1 MAILPP
7 SKNIC
12 EVIMN
17 TKPKELLEDDD
28 DIEVVEIDSQDDD
41 RDDDERLEAD
51 HRESVED
58 GEDGNE
64 ENLRQLR
71 RKRQKQR
78 QKDNMRKTREENTG
92 LLRELAEA
100 KERLAALESRNV
112 QTDAQTAEQQY
123 NYALQQVSRAESDL
137 KEAFETGDGEKAI
150 RAQRLRETAIKQ
162 ANDAEDIKR
171 QLTNSTVNKGP
182 TLDRK
187 TENLAQQWMSENS
200 WFSPNGTDED
210 SVVARAIDEAWAVEA
225 RQQGITPASE
235 DYWDELDSRVKRR
248 LGNAAADR
256 QRKRGAP
263 PPSGRGETTTSTTK
277 ERVFLSP
284 DRIKALK
291 DANAWDDPEMRK
303 RYIRRFQEWDK
314 QNASR

>member
-12 EVIMN
+12 EVAMN
-17 TKPKELLEDDD
+17 TKNKELLEDDD

-51 HRESVED
+51 HRGSVED

-92 LLRELAEA
+92 LVRELAEA

-137 KEAFETGDGEKAI
+137 KEAFETGDGDKAI
-150 RAQRLRETAIKQ
+150 RAQRLRELAIRQ

-200 WFSPNGTDED
+200 WFSPNGSDED

-303 RYIRRFQEWDK
+303 RYIRRFQEWDR

>member
-263 PPSGRGETTTSTTK
+263 PPSGRGEVTTSTTK

-284 DRIKALK
+284 ERIKALK
-291 DANAWDDPEMRK
+291 DANAWDDPDMRK

>member
-1 MAILPP
+1 
-7 SKNIC
+7 
-12 EVIMN
+12 MN
-17 TKPKELLEDDD
+17 TKNKELLEDDD

-51 HRESVED
+51 HRGSVED

-92 LLRELAEA
+92 LVRELAEA

-137 KEAFETGDGEKAI
+137 KEAFETGDGDKAI
-150 RAQRLRETAIKQ
+150 RAQRLRELAIRQ

-200 WFSPNGTDED
+200 WFSPNGSDED

-303 RYIRRFQEWDK
+303 RYIRRFQEWDR

>member
-17 TKPKELLEDDD
+17 TKNKELLEDDD

-92 LLRELAEA
+92 LVRELAEA

-137 KEAFETGDGEKAI
+137 KEAFETGDGDKAI
-150 RAQRLRETAIKQ
+150 RAQRLRESAIKQ

-182 TLDRK
+182 ALDRK

-291 DANAWDDPEMRK
+291 DANAWDDPDMRK

>member
-1 MAILPP
+1 
-7 SKNIC
+7 
-12 EVIMN
+12 MN
-17 TKPKELLEDDD
+17 TKNKELLEDDD
-28 DIEVVEIDSQDDD
+28 DIEIVEMDGQDDD
-41 RDDDERLEAD
+41 QDDDERLEAD
-51 HRESVED
+51 HRDSVED
-58 GEDGNE
+58 GEDGSE

-78 QKDNMRKTREENTG
+78 QKDNMRKTREENAG

-100 KERLAALESRNV
+100 KERLAALETRNV

-123 NYALQQVSRAESDL
+123 NYALAQVSRAEAEL
-137 KEAFETGDGEKAI
+137 KEAFETGDGDKAI
-150 RAQRLRETAIKQ
+150 RAQRLRESAIKQ
-162 ANDAEDIKR
+162 ANDAEDLKR
-171 QLTNSTVNKGP
+171 QLTNPPVNKGP

-187 TENLAQQWMSENS
+187 TENLAQQWMAENS

-210 SVVARAIDEAWAVEA
+210 SVIARAIDEAWAVEA

-263 PPSGRGETTTSTTK
+263 PPSGRGETSSTTTK

-284 DRIKALK
+284 ERIKALK
-291 DANAWDDPEMRK
+291 DANAWDDPDMRK